1 MGEVIDFYKSLDIIK
16 NKCKM
21 RTISDIIRQKEIS
34 VEAENKL
41 KNQLV
46 SDANKF
52 CLMLGKWKKYQL
64 AIGEYTN

>member
-1 MGEVIDFYKSLDIIK
+1 MREVIDFYKSLDIIK

-52 CLMLGKWKKYQL
+52 CLMLGICNGKN
-64 AIGEYTN
+64 TN

>member
-52 CLMLGKWKKYQL
+52 CLMLGICNRKN
-64 AIGEYTN
+64 TN